1 MAHHAS
7 IGGKAAQMDHR
18 VHRPGTVDG
27 CKDCLGIAYEPSWY
41 ASLAAFQTTDRI
53 DVEDLDVSVRT

>member
-1 MAHHAS
+1 
-7 IGGKAAQMDHR
+7 MDHR

-53 DVEDLDVSVRT
+53 DVEDLDVAVRT